1 MTDADS
7 NARGAA
13 ALVVSDTAASI
24 DILRDMLQPEGYEI
38 LAASSGEQALE
49 IAAKSLPDVVLLDV
63 AMPDMDGFETCR
75 RLKAAAATQHI
86 PVLFIT
92 ALTDT
97 HDVVEGFRAGGADY
111 IAKPVRQEE
120 VRARVRTQLQMRH
133 YVQALRDQAE
143 RFRAIVNNMVEG
155 LVILETDG
163 RIQFANPACHHM
175 LGYPRDG
182 LVGRP
187 LTDLLE
193 PPLMQEYRDY
203 LAAHAQPERAQTDLQ
218 HGPREVSLRSHD
230 GGTVSADLTVTPIF
244 LRRPRFL
251 GLLHDISLRKQSE
264 QELWRMA
271 SVDPLTNIPN
281 RRQFDTF
288 FHREWL
294 RTRRGGL
301 PLTLLMLDVDHFKS
315 YNDSLGHQ
323 AGDRCLQQVAAEINA
338 HAKRSTDMAAR
349 YGGEEFVLLF
359 GESDAEHGRQLAES
373 VRARIEA
380 LRLPHPSSPVAAWV
394 TVSVGVATMLPKQEL
409 TADHLLGAADKA
421 LYLAKREGRNQ
432 VRCAA

>member
-1 MTDADS
+1 
-7 NARGAA
+7 
-13 ALVVSDTAASI
+13 
-24 DILRDMLQPEGYEI
+24 
-38 LAASSGEQALE
+38 
-49 IAAKSLPDVVLLDV
+49 
-63 AMPDMDGFETCR
+63 MDGFETCR
-75 RLKAAAATQHI
+75 RLKAEAATHHI

-143 RFRAIVNNMVEG
+143 RFRAIVNNMDEG
-155 LVILETDG
+155 LVILEPDG

-182 LVGRP
+182 LVGQP
-187 LTDLLE
+187 LMDLLE

-203 LAAHAQPERAQTDLQ
+203 LAAHARPERAQTDLQ

-230 GGTVSADLTVTPIF
+230 GGTVSVDLTVTPIF
-244 LRRPRFL
+244 LQRPRFL

-301 PLTLLMLDVDHFKS
+301 PLTLLVLDVDHFKS

-323 AGDRCLQQVAAEINA
+323 AGDRCLQQVAAEMNA

-380 LRLPHPSSPVAAWV
+380 LRLSHPSSPVSAWV

-409 TADHLLGAADKA
+409 TAEHLFAAADKA

-432 VRCAA
+432 VRCAT